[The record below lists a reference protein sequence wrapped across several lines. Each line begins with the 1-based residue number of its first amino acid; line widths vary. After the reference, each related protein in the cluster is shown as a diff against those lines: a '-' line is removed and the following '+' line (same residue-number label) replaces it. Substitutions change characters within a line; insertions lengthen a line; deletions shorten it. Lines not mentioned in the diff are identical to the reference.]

1 MMLITVAVITVR
13 KVCTNLGFYS
23 TSGRMK
29 LTPNPLDYWAM
40 NKITKAT
47 KATKATRARST
58 AAGQILCLLL
68 ALLLGSSTVAEI
80 RIQETPD
87 GGVQPRLTVD
97 DSGNIHLLYFK
108 KRLSAPSA
116 REGNLYYRQYLP
128 EQNRFGLP
136 VKVSSNAFDI
146 RTFAIARASLAV
158 GGDGRVHVVWYLPR
172 DNQYFYTR
180 SNSERS
186 QFEAQQSV
194 VDVFSEGLDAGADI
208 AALGSQVAIVWGAGA
223 LSREYERTV
232 YGRISNDS
240 GATFGDE
247 LQMGRKELGA
257 CACCSLA
264 INFGDENELA
274 IAYRSAIDGVG
285 RHMQTL
291 TLQFTDKV
299 IQEGQYAELSE
310 LQEWELS
317 ACPLST
323 NDITVD
329 AEGNQW
335 LVFETEGRIN
345 QLQLGTA
352 EEAMP
357 VAEPFIKTRQKNP
370 AVAINNQGDRL
381 IVWGEAISQTR
392 GGRLNMHLFADDGSD
407 KNAGFTQ
414 EVSIPKF
421 SFPAAAVLPSGDF
434 LVLY

>member
-1 MMLITVAVITVR
+1 
-13 KVCTNLGFYS
+13 
-23 TSGRMK
+23 
-29 LTPNPLDYWAM
+29 
-40 NKITKAT
+40 
-47 KATKATRARST
+47 
-58 AAGQILCLLL
+58 
-68 ALLLGSSTVAEI
+68 
-80 RIQETPD
+80 
-87 GGVQPRLTVD
+87 
-97 DSGNIHLLYFK
+97 
-108 KRLSAPSA
+108 
-116 REGNLYYRQYLP
+116 
-128 EQNRFGLP
+128 
-136 VKVSSNAFDI
+136 
-146 RTFAIARASLAV
+146 
-158 GGDGRVHVVWYLPR
+158 VWYLPR

-180 SNSERS
+180 SNIERS
-186 QFEAQQSV
+186 QFQAQQAV
-194 VDVFSEGLDAGADI
+194 VEEFGEGLDAGADI

-232 YGRISNDS
+232 YGRISTDS
-240 GATFGDE
+240 GATFSDE
-247 LQMGRKELGA
+247 LQMGNKDLGA

-264 INFGDENELA
+264 TNFGDENELA

-285 RHMQTL
+285 RHMQAL
-291 TLQFTDKV
+291 TLQFADKA
-299 IQEGQYAELSE
+299 IQQGQYAELSK

-329 AEGNQW
+329 AQANQW

-345 QLQLGTA
+345 QLQLGTGID
-352 EEAMP
+352 AMP

-370 AVAINNQGDRL
+370 AVAINNEGDRL

-407 KNAGFTQ
+407 KNAGFTE

>member
-1 MMLITVAVITVR
+1 MMHITAAVITVR

-23 TSGRMK
+23 TSHRMK
-29 LTPNPLDYWAM
+29 LTANPLDYWAM
-40 NKITKAT
+40 NKFKRAT
-47 KATKATRARST
+47 NVRSST
-58 AAGQILCLLL
+58 AGQILCLLL
-68 ALLLGSSTVAEI
+68 ALFLGSAAVAEI
-80 RIQETPD
+80 HIQETPD
-87 GGVQPRLTVD
+87 RGVQPRLTVD
-97 DSGNIHLLYFK
+97 DSGNVHLLYFK

-146 RTFAIARASLAV
+146 RTFAIARASIAV
-158 GGDGRVHVVWYLPR
+158 GGEGRVHVVWYLPR

-180 SNSERS
+180 SNIERS
-186 QFEAQQSV
+186 QFQAQQAV
-194 VDVFSEGLDAGADI
+194 VEEFGEGLDAGADI

-232 YGRISNDS
+232 YGRISTDS
-240 GATFGDE
+240 GATFSDE
-247 LQMGRKELGA
+247 LQMGNKDLGA

-264 INFGDENELA
+264 TNFGDENELA

-285 RHMQTL
+285 RHMQAL
-291 TLQFTDKV
+291 TLQFADKA
-299 IQEGQYAELSE
+299 IQQGQYAELSK

-329 AEGNQW
+329 AQANQW

-345 QLQLGTA
+345 QLQLGTGID
-352 EEAMP
+352 AMP

-407 KNAGFTQ
+407 KNAGFTE

>member
-1 MMLITVAVITVR
+1 
-13 KVCTNLGFYS
+13 
-23 TSGRMK
+23 
-29 LTPNPLDYWAM
+29 M
-40 NKITKAT
+40 NKFKRAT
-47 KATKATRARST
+47 KVRSST
-58 AAGQILCLLL
+58 AGQILCLLL
-68 ALLLGSSTVAEI
+68 ALFLGSAAVAEI
-80 RIQETPD
+80 HIQETPD
-87 GGVQPRLTVD
+87 RGVQPRLTVD
-97 DSGNIHLLYFK
+97 DSGNVHLLYFK

-146 RTFAIARASLAV
+146 RTFAIARASIAV
-158 GGDGRVHVVWYLPR
+158 GGEGRVHVVWYLPR

-180 SNSERS
+180 SNIERS
-186 QFEAQQSV
+186 QFQAQQAV
-194 VDVFSEGLDAGADI
+194 VEEFGEGLDAGADI

-232 YGRISNDS
+232 YGRISTDS
-240 GATFGDE
+240 GATFSDE
-247 LQMGRKELGA
+247 MQMGNKDLGA

-264 INFGDENELA
+264 TNFGDENELA

-285 RHMQTL
+285 RHMQAL
-291 TLQFTDKV
+291 TLQFADKA
-299 IQEGQYAELSE
+299 IQQGQYAELSK

-329 AEGNQW
+329 AQANQW

-345 QLQLGTA
+345 QLQLGTGID
-352 EEAMP
+352 AMP

-407 KNAGFTQ
+407 KNAGFTE

>member
-1 MMLITVAVITVR
+1 MMPITAAVITVR

-23 TSGRMK
+23 TSHRMK
-29 LTPNPLDYWAM
+29 LTANPLDYWAM
-40 NKITKAT
+40 NKFTRAT
-47 KATKATRARST
+47 KVRSST
-58 AAGQILCLLL
+58 AGQILCLLL
-68 ALLLGSSTVAEI
+68 ALFLGSAAVAEI
-80 RIQETPD
+80 HIQETPD
-87 GGVQPRLTVD
+87 RGVQPRLTVD
-97 DSGNIHLLYFK
+97 DSGNVHLLYFK

-146 RTFAIARASLAV
+146 RTFAIARASIAV
-158 GGDGRVHVVWYLPR
+158 GGEGRVHVVWYLPR

-180 SNSERS
+180 SNIERS
-186 QFEAQQSV
+186 QFQAQQAV
-194 VDVFSEGLDAGADI
+194 VEEFGEGLDAGADI

-232 YGRISNDS
+232 YGRISTDS
-240 GATFGDE
+240 GATFSDE
-247 LQMGRKELGA
+247 LQMGNKDLGA

-264 INFGDENELA
+264 TNFGDENELA

-285 RHMQTL
+285 RHMQAL
-291 TLQFTDKV
+291 TLQFADKA
-299 IQEGQYAELSE
+299 IQQGQYAELSK

-329 AEGNQW
+329 AQANQW

-345 QLQLGTA
+345 QLQLGTGIDA
-352 EEAMP
+352 VP

-407 KNAGFTQ
+407 KNAGFTE

>member
-1 MMLITVAVITVR
+1 
-13 KVCTNLGFYS
+13 
-23 TSGRMK
+23 MK
-29 LTPNPLDYWAM
+29 LTANPLDYWAM
-40 NKITKAT
+40 NKFTRAT
-47 KATKATRARST
+47 KVRSST
-58 AAGQILCLLL
+58 AGQILCLLL
-68 ALLLGSSTVAEI
+68 ALFLGSAAVAEI
-80 RIQETPD
+80 HIQETPD
-87 GGVQPRLTVD
+87 RGVQPRLTVD
-97 DSGNIHLLYFK
+97 DSGNVHLLYFK

-146 RTFAIARASLAV
+146 RTFAIARASIAV
-158 GGDGRVHVVWYLPR
+158 GGEGRVHVVWYLPR

-180 SNSERS
+180 SNIERS
-186 QFEAQQSV
+186 QFQAQQAV
-194 VDVFSEGLDAGADI
+194 VEEFGEGLDAGADI

-232 YGRISNDS
+232 YGRISTDS
-240 GATFGDE
+240 GATFSDE
-247 LQMGRKELGA
+247 LQMGNKDLGA

-264 INFGDENELA
+264 TNFGDENELA

-285 RHMQTL
+285 RHMQAL
-291 TLQFTDKV
+291 TLQFADKA
-299 IQEGQYAELSE
+299 IQQGQYAELSK

-329 AEGNQW
+329 AQANQW

-345 QLQLGTA
+345 QLQLGTGIDA
-352 EEAMP
+352 VP

-407 KNAGFTQ
+407 KNAGFTE

>member
-1 MMLITVAVITVR
+1 MMHITAAVITVR

-23 TSGRMK
+23 TSHRMK
-29 LTPNPLDYWAM
+29 LTANPLDYWAM
-40 NKITKAT
+40 NKFKRAT
-47 KATKATRARST
+47 NVRSST
-58 AAGQILCLLL
+58 AGQILCLLL
-68 ALLLGSSTVAEI
+68 ALFLGSAAVAEI
-80 RIQETPD
+80 HIQETPD
-87 GGVQPRLTVD
+87 RGVQPRLTVD
-97 DSGNIHLLYFK
+97 DSGNVHLLYFK

-146 RTFAIARASLAV
+146 RTFAIARASIAV
-158 GGDGRVHVVWYLPR
+158 GGEGRVHVVWYLPR

-180 SNSERS
+180 SNIERS
-186 QFEAQQSV
+186 QFQAQQAV
-194 VDVFSEGLDAGADI
+194 VEEFGEGLDAGADI

-232 YGRISNDS
+232 YGRISTDS
-240 GATFGDE
+240 GATFSDE
-247 LQMGRKELGA
+247 LQMGNKDLGA

-264 INFGDENELA
+264 TNFGDENELA

-285 RHMQTL
+285 RHMQAL
-291 TLQFTDKV
+291 TLQFADKA
-299 IQEGQYAELSE
+299 IQQGQYAELSK

-329 AEGNQW
+329 AQANQW

-345 QLQLGTA
+345 QLQLGTGIDA
-352 EEAMP
+352 VP

-407 KNAGFTQ
+407 KNAGFTE

>member
-1 MMLITVAVITVR
+1 MMHITAAVITVR

-23 TSGRMK
+23 TSHRMK
-29 LTPNPLDYWAM
+29 LTANPLDYWAM
-40 NKITKAT
+40 NKFKRAT
-47 KATKATRARST
+47 NVRSST
-58 AAGQILCLLL
+58 AGQILCLLL
-68 ALLLGSSTVAEI
+68 ALFLGSAAVAEI
-80 RIQETPD
+80 HIQETPD
-87 GGVQPRLTVD
+87 RGVQPRLTVD
-97 DSGNIHLLYFK
+97 DSGNVHLLYFK

-146 RTFAIARASLAV
+146 RTFAIARASIAV
-158 GGDGRVHVVWYLPR
+158 GGEGRVHVVWYLPR

-180 SNSERS
+180 SNIERS
-186 QFEAQQSV
+186 QFQAQQAV
-194 VDVFSEGLDAGADI
+194 VEEFGEGLDAGADI

-232 YGRISNDS
+232 YGRISTDS
-240 GATFGDE
+240 GATFSDE
-247 LQMGRKELGA
+247 LQMGNKDLGA

-264 INFGDENELA
+264 TNFGDENELA

-285 RHMQTL
+285 RHMQAL
-291 TLQFTDKV
+291 TLQFADKA
-299 IQEGQYAELSE
+299 IQQGQYAELSK

-329 AEGNQW
+329 AQANQW

-345 QLQLGTA
+345 QLQLGTGID
-352 EEAMP
+352 AMP

>member
-1 MMLITVAVITVR
+1 
-13 KVCTNLGFYS
+13 
-23 TSGRMK
+23 
-29 LTPNPLDYWAM
+29 M
-40 NKITKAT
+40 NKFKRAT
-47 KATKATRARST
+47 NVRSST
-58 AAGQILCLLL
+58 AGQILCLLL
-68 ALLLGSSTVAEI
+68 ALFLGSAAVAEI
-80 RIQETPD
+80 HIQETPD
-87 GGVQPRLTVD
+87 RGVQPRLTVD
-97 DSGNIHLLYFK
+97 DSGNVHLLYFK

-146 RTFAIARASLAV
+146 RTFAIARASIAV
-158 GGDGRVHVVWYLPR
+158 GGEGRVHVVWYLPR

-180 SNSERS
+180 SNIERS
-186 QFEAQQSV
+186 QFQAQQAV
-194 VDVFSEGLDAGADI
+194 VEEFGEGLDAGADI

-232 YGRISNDS
+232 YGRISTDS
-240 GATFGDE
+240 GATFSDE
-247 LQMGRKELGA
+247 MQMGNKDLGA

-264 INFGDENELA
+264 TNFGDENELA

-285 RHMQTL
+285 RHMQAL
-291 TLQFTDKV
+291 TLQFADKA
-299 IQEGQYAELSE
+299 IQQGQYAELSK

-329 AEGNQW
+329 AQANQW

-345 QLQLGTA
+345 QLQLGTGID
-352 EEAMP
+352 AMP

-407 KNAGFTQ
+407 KNAGFTE

>member
-1 MMLITVAVITVR
+1 
-13 KVCTNLGFYS
+13 
-23 TSGRMK
+23 
-29 LTPNPLDYWAM
+29 M
-40 NKITKAT
+40 N
-47 KATKATRARST
+47 RFT
-58 AAGQILCLLL
+58 AAINVRSSVALQLLCLLF
-68 ALLLGSSTVAEI
+68 ALLIGSAAVAEI
-80 RIQETPD
+80 QIQKTPD

-97 DSGNIHLLYFK
+97 ASGNIHLLYFK

-128 EQNRFGLP
+128 DQNRFGLP
-136 VKVSSNAFDI
+136 IKVSSTAYDI
-146 RTFAIARASLAV
+146 RTFAIARASIAV

-180 SNSERS
+180 SNTERS
-186 QFEAQQSV
+186 KFETQQPV
-194 VDVFSEGLDAGADI
+194 VNEFGEGLDAGADV
-208 AALGSQVAIVWGAGA
+208 AALGSQVAIVWGAGN

-240 GATFGDE
+240 GETFSDE
-247 LQMGRKELGA
+247 MQMGNKDLGA

-264 INFGDENELA
+264 TNFGAENELA
-274 IAYRSAIDGVG
+274 VAYRSAIEGVG
-285 RHMQTL
+285 RHMQAL
-291 TLQFTDKV
+291 TLQFADQD
-299 IQEGQYAELSE
+299 IQSGNYAELSP

-329 AEGNQW
+329 AEATQW

-345 QLQLGTA
+345 QLQLGTGA
-352 EEAMP
+352 QAMP

-370 AVAINNQGDRL
+370 AVAINTQGDRL
-381 IVWGEAISQTR
+381 IVWGEAISHTR
-392 GGRLNMHLFADDGSD
+392 GGRLNMHLFAKDGSD
-407 KNAGFTQ
+407 KVTGFSE

-421 SFPAAAVLPSGDF
+421 SFPAAAVLPGGDF

>member
-1 MMLITVAVITVR
+1 MMHITAAVITVR

-23 TSGRMK
+23 TSHRMK

-40 NKITKAT
+40 NKFKRAT
-47 KATKATRARST
+47 NVRSST
-58 AAGQILCLLL
+58 AGQILCLLL
-68 ALLLGSSTVAEI
+68 ALFLGSAAVAEI
-80 RIQETPD
+80 HIQETPD
-87 GGVQPRLTVD
+87 RGVQPRLTVD
-97 DSGNIHLLYFK
+97 DSGNVHLLYFK

-146 RTFAIARASLAV
+146 RTFAIARASIAV
-158 GGDGRVHVVWYLPR
+158 GGEGRVHVVWYLPR

-180 SNSERS
+180 SNIERS
-186 QFEAQQSV
+186 QFQAQQAV
-194 VDVFSEGLDAGADI
+194 VEEFGEGLDAGADI

-232 YGRISNDS
+232 YGRISTDS
-240 GATFGDE
+240 GATFSDE
-247 LQMGRKELGA
+247 MQMGNKDLGA

-264 INFGDENELA
+264 TNFGDENELA

-285 RHMQTL
+285 RHMQAL
-291 TLQFTDKV
+291 TLQFADKA
-299 IQEGQYAELSE
+299 IQQGQYAELSK

-329 AEGNQW
+329 AQANQW

-345 QLQLGTA
+345 QLQLGTGID
-352 EEAMP
+352 AMP

-407 KNAGFTQ
+407 KNAGFTE

>member
-1 MMLITVAVITVR
+1 MMLITAVMIAVR

-23 TSGRMK
+23 TSGATK

-40 NKITKAT
+40 NKF
-47 KATKATRARST
+47 TRATNARSS
-58 AAGQILCLLL
+58 AVGQILCLLL
-68 ALLLGSSTVAEI
+68 ALLLGSAVVAEI
-80 RIQETPD
+80 RIEETPD
-87 GGVQPRLTVD
+87 GGVQPRLNVD
-97 DSGNIHLLYFK
+97 DSGNVHLLYFK

-136 VKVSSNAFDI
+136 IKVSSTAYDI
-146 RTFAIARASLAV
+146 RTFAIARASMAV

-172 DNQYFYTR
+172 ENQYFYSR
-180 SNSERS
+180 SNTERS
-186 QFEAQQSV
+186 QFEMQQSV
-194 VDVFSEGLDAGADI
+194 VEKFGEGLDAGADI
-208 AALGSQVAIVWGAGA
+208 AAIGSQVAIVWGAGA
-223 LSREYERTV
+223 LSSEHERTV

-240 GATFGDE
+240 GATFSDE
-247 LQMGRKELGA
+247 LQMGSKELGA

-264 INFGDENELA
+264 TNFGDENELA
-274 IAYRSAIDGVG
+274 IAYRSAIEGVG
-285 RHMQTL
+285 RHMQAL
-291 TLQFTDKV
+291 TVQFADKT
-299 IQEGQYAELSE
+299 IESGRYAELSE

-329 AEGNQW
+329 ADDNQW

-345 QLQLGTA
+345 QLQLGA
-352 EEAMP
+352 GIDAMP

-370 AVAINNQGDRL
+370 AVAINSEGDRL
-381 IVWGEAISQTR
+381 IVWGEAISHTR
-392 GGRLNMHLFADDGSD
+392 GGRLNMHLFAADGSD
-407 KNAGFTQ
+407 KNVGFTD

-421 SFPAAAVLPSGDF
+421 SFPAAAVLPDGNF

>member
-1 MMLITVAVITVR
+1 
-13 KVCTNLGFYS
+13 
-23 TSGRMK
+23 
-29 LTPNPLDYWAM
+29 M
-40 NKITKAT
+40 NKFKRAT
-47 KATKATRARST
+47 NVRSST
-58 AAGQILCLLL
+58 AGQILCLLL
-68 ALLLGSSTVAEI
+68 ALFLGSAAVAEI
-80 RIQETPD
+80 HIQETPD
-87 GGVQPRLTVD
+87 RGVQPRLTVD
-97 DSGNIHLLYFK
+97 DSGNVHLLYFK

-146 RTFAIARASLAV
+146 RTFAIARASIAV
-158 GGDGRVHVVWYLPR
+158 GGEGRVHVVWYLPR

-180 SNSERS
+180 SNIERS
-186 QFEAQQSV
+186 QFQAQQAV
-194 VDVFSEGLDAGADI
+194 VEEFGEGLDAGADI

-232 YGRISNDS
+232 YGRISTDS
-240 GATFGDE
+240 GATFSDE
-247 LQMGRKELGA
+247 LQMGNKDLGA

-264 INFGDENELA
+264 TNFGDENELA

-285 RHMQTL
+285 RHMQAL
-291 TLQFTDKV
+291 TLQFADKA
-299 IQEGQYAELSE
+299 IQQGQYAELSK

-329 AEGNQW
+329 AQANQW

-345 QLQLGTA
+345 QLQLGTGID
-352 EEAMP
+352 AMP

-370 AVAINNQGDRL
+370 AVAINNEGDRL

-407 KNAGFTQ
+407 KNAGFTE

>member
-1 MMLITVAVITVR
+1 MLTTAMKITVR

-23 TSGRMK
+23 TSHRMK
-29 LTPNPLDYWAM
+29 LTPKPLDYWAM
-40 NKITKAT
+40 NKF
-47 KATKATRARST
+47 TRATNAASS
-58 AAGQILCLLL
+58 AAGQMLCLFL
-68 ALLLGSSTVAEI
+68 ALLLGSAAIAEI

-128 EQNRFGLP
+128 EQERFGLP

-146 RTFAIARASLAV
+146 RTFAIARASIAV
-158 GGDGRVHVVWYLPR
+158 GGEGRVHVVWYLPR

-180 SNSERS
+180 SNIARS
-186 QFEAQQSV
+186 QFQAQQAV
-194 VDVFSEGLDAGADI
+194 VEEFGEGLDAGADI

-232 YGRISNDS
+232 YGRISTDS
-240 GATFGDE
+240 GATFSDE
-247 LQMGRKELGA
+247 LQMGNKDLGA

-264 INFGDENELA
+264 TNFGDKNELA

-285 RHMQTL
+285 RHMQAL
-291 TLQFTDKV
+291 TVQFADKA
-299 IQEGQYAELSE
+299 IQQGQYAELSK

-329 AEGNQW
+329 AAAKQW

-345 QLQLGTA
+345 QLQLGTGSD
-352 EEAMP
+352 AMP

-407 KNAGFTQ
+407 KNAGFTE

-421 SFPAAAVLPSGDF
+421 SFPAATVLPSGDF

>member
-1 MMLITVAVITVR
+1 
-13 KVCTNLGFYS
+13 
-23 TSGRMK
+23 
-29 LTPNPLDYWAM
+29 M
-40 NKITKAT
+40 NKFKRAT
-47 KATKATRARST
+47 NVRSST
-58 AAGQILCLLL
+58 AGQILCLLL
-68 ALLLGSSTVAEI
+68 ALFLGSAAVAEI
-80 RIQETPD
+80 HIQETPD
-87 GGVQPRLTVD
+87 RGVQPRLTVD
-97 DSGNIHLLYFK
+97 DSGNVHLLYFK

-146 RTFAIARASLAV
+146 RTFAIARASIAV
-158 GGDGRVHVVWYLPR
+158 GGEGRVHVVWYLPR

-180 SNSERS
+180 SNIERS
-186 QFEAQQSV
+186 QFQAQQAV
-194 VDVFSEGLDAGADI
+194 VEEFGEGLDAGADI

-232 YGRISNDS
+232 YGRISTDS
-240 GATFGDE
+240 GATFSDE
-247 LQMGRKELGA
+247 LQMGNKDLGA

-264 INFGDENELA
+264 TNFGDENELA

-285 RHMQTL
+285 RHMQAL
-291 TLQFTDKV
+291 TLQFADKA
-299 IQEGQYAELSE
+299 IQQGQYAELSK

-329 AEGNQW
+329 AQANQW

-345 QLQLGTA
+345 QLQLGTGIDA
-352 EEAMP
+352 VP

-407 KNAGFTQ
+407 KNAGFTE

>member
-1 MMLITVAVITVR
+1 MMRITAAVLTVR
-13 KVCTNLGFYS
+13 KVCTNFSIYS
-23 TSGRMK
+23 TSGATK

-40 NKITKAT
+40 NRFIRVTNV
-47 KATKATRARST
+47 RSS
-58 AAGQILCLLL
+58 ALLQVLCLLFT
-68 ALLLGSSTVAEI
+68 LLLGSTVVAEI
-80 RIQETPD
+80 HIQKTPD

-136 VKVSSNAFDI
+136 IKVSSNAYDI
-146 RTFAIARASLAV
+146 RTFSIARASMAV

-180 SNSERS
+180 SNTERS
-186 QFEAQQSV
+186 KFETQQPV
-194 VDVFSEGLDAGADI
+194 VDEFGEGLDAGADI

-232 YGRISNDS
+232 YGRISTDS
-240 GATFGDE
+240 GATFSDE
-247 LQMGRKELGA
+247 LQMGDKELGA

-264 INFGDENELA
+264 TNFGDENELS

-285 RHMQTL
+285 RHMQAL
-291 TLQFTDKV
+291 TLQFADKK
-299 IQEGQYAELSE
+299 IQAARYDELTP

-329 AEGNQW
+329 AEANQW

-345 QLQLGTA
+345 QLKLGTG

-370 AVAINNQGDRL
+370 AVAINREGSRL
-381 IVWGEAISQTR
+381 IVWGEGISHTR
-392 GGRLNMHLFADDGSD
+392 GGRLNMQLFAADGSD
-407 KNAGFTQ
+407 KGPGFA
-414 EVSIPKF
+414 EEISIPNF
-421 SFPAAAVLPSGDF
+421 SFPAATALPDGSF